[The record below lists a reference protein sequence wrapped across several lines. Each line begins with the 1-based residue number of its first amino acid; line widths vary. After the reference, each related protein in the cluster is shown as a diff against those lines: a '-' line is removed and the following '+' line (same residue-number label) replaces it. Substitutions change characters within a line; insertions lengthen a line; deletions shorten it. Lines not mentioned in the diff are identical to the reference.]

1 MYEFIQSVARRRGQG
16 NILVRHGRATVW
28 IPCDISDDANVWR
41 IELAATCLNIRS
53 MRPVI
58 PKIIN
63 P

>member
-1 MYEFIQSVARRRGQG
+1 M
-16 NILVRHGRATVW
+16 VRHGRATVW
-28 IPCDISDDANVWR
+28 IPCDISDDAKVWR